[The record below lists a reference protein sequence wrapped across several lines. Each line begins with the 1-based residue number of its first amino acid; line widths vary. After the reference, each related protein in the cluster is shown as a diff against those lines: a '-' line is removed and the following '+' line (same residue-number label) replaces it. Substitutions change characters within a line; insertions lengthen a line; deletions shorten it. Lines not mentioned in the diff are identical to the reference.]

1 MLKTIPIPAFSDN
14 YIWLLHEVDGAHAW
28 VCDPGDAAVVER
40 YLEAHGLTLSGI
52 FRARCSCLQEG
63 RKEKAARKTISTG
76 REKNL
81 WFIIVFG
88 F

>member
-52 FRARCSCLQEG
+52 FITHHHPDHIGGVAGLMAG
-63 RKEKAARKTISTG
+63 RSIPVLG
-76 REKNL
+76 RVMKRSP
-81 WFIIVFG
+81 I
-88 F
+88 